1 MDRVY
6 YHDSDC
12 CVSETYVSFK
22 GVHLYDGDDKT
33 HFDREHVSLS
43 PYHLHFASPSRP
55 QFKLLLDL
63 QCILRMEEESGFM
76 KSRKIVLHLCA
87 TSAARSNSV
96 AKSSASHIKLSF
108 TEGGLSSMKAEM
120 EKMLAAKM
128 WTKLEINK
136 KVTTASR
143 SGIVGIERKMQE
155 KIQQSAT
162 NISVAFQD
170 LKMLMDMAKDMVRLA
185 NVMSNK
191 IKDRQGNISDDETV
205 AFKSYL
211 LSLGISDPV
220 TRESC
225 SSGDTYRKQLAKQI
239 SDFLLKP
246 ISEIGGMM
254 ALSDAYCRVNRA
266 RGLDLL
272 SPEDFLQSCKQMQPL
287 NLPVKLRTFDSGVC
301 VLQLQSQ
308 SDRYL
313 DQETEKLLKEKKTLT
328 AEELS
333 QLINISVLLARERLI
348 SAEKCGLACRDDTVR
363 GLLFYPNLFISTDP
377 NPLS

>member
-1 MDRVY
+1 
-6 YHDSDC
+6 
-12 CVSETYVSFK
+12 
-22 GVHLYDGDDKT
+22 
-33 HFDREHVSLS
+33 
-43 PYHLHFASPSRP
+43 
-55 QFKLLLDL
+55 
-63 QCILRMEEESGFM
+63 
-76 KSRKIVLHLCA
+76 
-87 TSAARSNSV
+87 
-96 AKSSASHIKLSF
+96 
-108 TEGGLSSMKAEM
+108 MKAEM
-120 EKMLAAKM
+120 EKVLAAKM
-128 WTKLEINK
+128 WIKLESKNRIG
-136 KVTTASR
+136 TASR

-162 NISVAFQD
+162 NINVAFQD
-170 LKMLMDMAKDMVRLA
+170 LKMLMEMAKDMVHLA
-185 NVMSNK
+185 NAMSTK

-239 SDFLLKP
+239 SDFLLAP
-246 ISEIGGMM
+246 VSEMGGMM

-272 SPEDFLQSCKQMQPL
+272 SPEDFLQSCQQMQPL
-287 NLPVKLRTFDSGVC
+287 GLPVKLRTFDSGVC

-308 SDRYL
+308 SDQLL
-313 DQETEKLLKEKKTLT
+313 DQDTGKLLKERKTLT

-363 GLLFYPNLFISTDP
+363 GLLFYPNLFNSTDT

>member
-12 CVSETYVSFK
+12 CVSEIRASCK
-22 GVHLYDGDDKT
+22 GIHLYDGEEKT

-43 PYHLHFASPSRP
+43 PYHLHFTSSSRP

-63 QCILRMEEESGFM
+63 QCIVKMEEESGFLR
-76 KSRKIVLHLCA
+76 SHKIVLHLSA
-87 TSAARSNSV
+87 ASAARSNSV
-96 AKSSASHIKLSF
+96 ARSSASHIKLSF
-108 TEGGLSSMKAEM
+108 TEGGFSSMKAEM
-120 EKMLAAKM
+120 EKVLAAKM
-128 WTKLEINK
+128 WIKLESKNRIG
-136 KVTTASR
+136 TASR

-162 NISVAFQD
+162 NINVAFQD
-170 LKMLMDMAKDMVRLA
+170 LKMLMEMAKDMVHLA
-185 NVMSNK
+185 NAMSTK

-239 SDFLLKP
+239 SDFLLAP
-246 ISEIGGMM
+246 VSEMGGMM

-272 SPEDFLQSCKQMQPL
+272 SPEDFLQSCQQMQPL
-287 NLPVKLRTFDSGVC
+287 GLPVKLRTFDSGVC

-308 SDRYL
+308 SDQLL
-313 DQETEKLLKEKKTLT
+313 DQDTGKLLKERKTLT

-363 GLLFYPNLFISTDP
+363 GLLFYPNLFNSTNT